1 MKICETPLPGEVAA
15 CRSENMRRAGQFLSR
30 LGITANYSGYHYAA
44 YCITLAMEDPERLQ
58 LVTKWLYPD
67 VAKKF
72 RTTTDS
78 VRKNIRKVIDLA
90 WQRSPAMMTEI
101 AMYDLKQKPGT
112 AEFLAM
118 VVVWIDGK

>member
-1 MKICETPLPGEVAA
+1 MRTYESLLTGEIAA
-15 CRSENMRRAGQFLSR
+15 CRSENMRRAGLLLSR
-30 LGITANYSGYHYAA
+30 LGVTANYSGYHYAA
-44 YCITLAMEDPERLQ
+44 YGVALAMEDPERLQ
-58 LVTKWLYPD
+58 LVTKWIYPD

-90 WQRSPAMMTEI
+90 WQRNHAMITQI

-118 VVVWIDGK
+118 VVVYLIA

>member
-1 MKICETPLPGEVAA
+1 MRTYESLLTGEIAA
-15 CRSENMRRAGQFLSR
+15 CRSENMRRAGLLLSR
-30 LGITANYSGYHYAA
+30 LGVTANYSGYHYAA
-44 YCITLAMEDPERLQ
+44 YGIALAMEDPERLQ
-58 LVTKWLYPD
+58 LVTKWIYPD

-90 WQRSPAMMTEI
+90 WQRNPSLLSDVATC
-101 AMYDLKQKPGT
+101 DLKQKPGT

-118 VVVWIDGK
+118 VVVYLIA